1 MSAPSPPRDVRCVN
15 FKEDLKNKEKKSE
28 AEAEAEGEGERERE
42 RERGKKNIPEV
53 MSVMSAVRE
62 QL

>member
-1 MSAPSPPRDVRCVN
+1 MRCVN